1 MFLLWPGGII
11 QHNNVLL
18 FLSEAASHMIK
29 ADRAYK
35 VLYLKMAHV
44 TCLAHAMH
52 RIAEDICVKFPGVV
66 KLISRVKRVFLKA
79 PSRTVLFRTEAP
91 DISLPPETIL
101 THCGTWICV
110 TSHHYKYFKEIH
122 GVLL

>member
-1 MFLLWPGGII
+1 M
-11 QHNNVLL
+11 V
-18 FLSEAASHMIK
+18 
-29 ADRAYK
+29 
-35 VLYLKMAHV
+35 HV

-101 THCGTWICV
+101 THCGTWICAINI
-110 TSHHYKYFKEIH
+110 SKKYTVYCYNSIR
-122 GVLL
+122 VLQFILKWPNFFL